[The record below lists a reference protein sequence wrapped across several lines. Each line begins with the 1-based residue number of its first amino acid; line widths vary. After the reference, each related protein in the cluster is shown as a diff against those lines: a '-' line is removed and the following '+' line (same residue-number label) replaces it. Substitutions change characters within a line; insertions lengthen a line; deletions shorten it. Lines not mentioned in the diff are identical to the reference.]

1 MSKILTAILLLISIG
16 LLIANYTMI
25 AIWFMLLIIALELQ
39 EISNK
44 K

>member
-1 MSKILTAILLLISIG
+1 MSKILAGILLLISIG
-16 LLIANYTMI
+16 LLITNYTMV
-25 AIWFMLLIIALELQ
+25 AIWVMLLIIALELQ